1 VCGGCLEK
9 NGGQAA
15 QALGRSRGG
24 LSTQIHLIVE
34 ALGLPL
40 DFVLTG
46 GQTQEVTHAP
56 TLLRGPRSEYVL
68 ADKSY
73 EAATLFEL
81 MEAQAAIP
89 VMPARSNRKQPH
101 WPDRDLYKERHAVEC
116 FVNKIKQDRHIF
128 SRFDKL
134 ASRYLSFLHL
144 VSALI
149 WLR

>member
-1 VCGGCLEK
+1 MCGGCAEK

-24 LSTQIHLIVE
+24 FSTKIHVIVD

-46 GQTQEVTHAP
+46 GQSHDVTQAP
-56 TLLRGPRSEYVL
+56 TLLQGQRSEYVMG
-68 ADKSY
+68 DKGY
-73 EAATLFEL
+73 DAVNLLEL
-81 MEAQAAIP
+81 IEAQGAIP
-89 VMPARSNRKQPH
+89 VIPARSNRKQPH
-101 WPDRDLYKERHAVEC
+101 WHDRDLYKERHAVEC
-116 FVNKIKQDRHIF
+116 FVNKIKHYRHIF

-134 ASRYLSFLHL
+134 ACRYLSFLHF
-144 VSALI
+144 VSTLI